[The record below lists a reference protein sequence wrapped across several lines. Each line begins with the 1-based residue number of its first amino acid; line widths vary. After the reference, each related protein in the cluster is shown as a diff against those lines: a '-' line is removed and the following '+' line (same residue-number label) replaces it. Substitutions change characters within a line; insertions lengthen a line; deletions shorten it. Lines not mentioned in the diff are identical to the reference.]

1 VSTFDRDPTTLLS
14 TPPVVRPV
22 TSPGC
27 TVVIVTGPGAGGRF
41 PIEDLGT
48 RRVLLGKSVACDVK
62 LEDREASR
70 RHAALEMDA
79 LGVRIVDL
87 DSTNGTW
94 VNGVR
99 VRDAYLPAQAVVQI
113 GATTLRVDL
122 DGTAHVLPASQEATF
137 HRVVGASPEMRRLY
151 PTFAR
156 LAASNVAV
164 LIEGETGTGK
174 EVLAE
179 SLHEASARRG
189 GPFVIFD
196 CTTVAA
202 TLVEAELFGYERGA
216 FTGADTTRKGLFEE
230 ADGGTIFLDEIGDL
244 DLALQSKLLR
254 ALEKSEVRRIGAT
267 KWNRVD
273 VRVLAATRR
282 DLDREVQAR
291 RFRDDL
297 FYRLA
302 VARVELP
309 PLRRRQGDIALLTRI
324 FWVTLGGDEAKLP
337 PDLIAR
343 FEQYGWP
350 GNVRELHNAVARYL
364 AIGEDLLF
372 ERVGAKDVSVAT
384 EEDFIDAMLAGTGAS
399 GGGVPLPIARQQM
412 LQAFE
417 QKYVRKM
424 LELHGGNVSR
434 AAVASGIGRRYFQI
448 IKARK

>member
-1 VSTFDRDPTTLLS
+1 MVRSDRDPTTLLR

-27 TVVIVTGPGAGGRF
+27 TVVVVSGPGAGARF
-41 PIEDLGT
+41 PIEDLST
-48 RRVLLGKSVACDVK
+48 RRVLVGKSVACDVK
-62 LEDREASR
+62 LEDREVSR
-70 RHAALEMDA
+70 RHAAFELDSV
-79 LGVRIVDL
+79 GVRVVDL

-99 VRDAYLPAQAVVQI
+99 VRDAYLPPQALVQV
-113 GATTLRVDL
+113 GSSGLRVEL
-122 DGTAHVLPASQEATF
+122 DGSAHVLAASEEATF
-137 HRVVGASPEMRRLY
+137 HRVIGASPEMRRLY

-156 LAASNVAV
+156 LAATDVPV

-179 SLHEASARRG
+179 SLHEAGPRRA
-189 GPFVIFD
+189 GPFIIFD

-202 TLVEAELFGYERGA
+202 SLVEAELFGYERGA

-230 ADGGTIFLDEIGDL
+230 ADGGTLFLDEIGDL
-244 DLALQSKLLR
+244 DLALQAKLLR
-254 ALEKSEVRRIGAT
+254 ALEKSEVRRVGAS
-267 KWNRVD
+267 KWNRVN

-302 VARVELP
+302 VARLELP
-309 PLRRRQGDIALLTRI
+309 PLRRRQGDVALLARI

-337 PDLIAR
+337 PDMILR
-343 FEQYGWP
+343 FEQYAWP
-350 GNVRELHNAVARYL
+350 GNVRELHNAVARHL
-364 AIGEDLLF
+364 ALGEDTPF
-372 ERVGAKDVSVAT
+372 ERVRGEDAPAT
-384 EEDFIDAMLAGTGAS
+384 TREDFVEAMLTL
-399 GGGVPLPIARQQM
+399 GVPLPIARQQM

-417 QKYVRKM
+417 QRYVHRM
-424 LELHGGNVSR
+424 LALHGGNVSR
-434 AAVASGIGRRYFQI
+434 AAVASGVGRRYFQI
-448 IKARK
+448 IKARG